1 MTYDLRTT
9 AQGQQAATVQEGLRQ
24 QLAYIRADKRLTDT
38 GRRQQIAAVYLQ
50 AKNQLTALKNDE
62 SKKRTDQVNYLRRLL
77 FGSAGTSDAQTAI
90 SYRDA
95 QERVGVLGLEDQD
108 KAAKLLDQA
117 QLSGDD
123 VMVKAII
130 QRALDLQWVDVA
142 NKYIETH
149 AYYGEKLEELWH
161 LDSESSEGIDTIGFI
176 NATVF
181 HADKPGELSAYF
193 DDNQLAGIAAG
204 I

>member
-9 AQGQQAATVQEGLRQ
+9 EQGQKAATVQADLRM
-24 QLAYIRADKRLTDT
+24 QLDYIRNDRKLTADGK
-38 GRRQQIAAVYLQ
+38 RQQIAGVYLQ
-50 AKNQLTALKNDE
+50 AKRQLDALKADEANKRASQIND
-62 SKKRTDQVNYLRRLL
+62 LRRTL
-77 FGSAGTSDAQTAI
+77 FGSPGTSDAQTAI

-95 QERVGVLGLEDQD
+95 QERVGVLGIEDQD

-117 QLSGDD
+117 QLSGDE

-149 AYYGEKLEELWH
+149 PYYGEKLEQLWH
-161 LDSESSEGIDTIGFI
+161 LDSHSSEGIDTISFI
-176 NATVF
+176 NSAVF
-181 HADKPGELSAYF
+181 HVDRPGELSGYY
-193 DDNQLAGIAAG
+193 DDAQIAAVAVG
-204 I
+204 